1 MTRKLRKIKEGK
13 EMENRQKEKVRDQ
26 KLYQQRQRRDKG
38 TQKDAWI
45 YMQEGRI

>member
-1 MTRKLRKIKEGK
+1 MTRKLRKIKEG
-13 EMENRQKEKVRDQ
+13 KEKVRDQ

>member
-13 EMENRQKEKVRDQ
+13 EMENRQRR
-26 KLYQQRQRRDKG
+26 KLEIRSCTSKDRRDKG